1 MFGPGFDSRRLHK
14 NMNSIILI
22 ILAVLFV
29 FLLFGAKKSQA
40 GLNARRRK
48 MVDKIKNRE
57 WD

>member
-1 MFGPGFDSRRLHK
+1 
-14 NMNSIILI
+14 MNSVILI

-48 MVDKIKNRE
+48 IVDKIKKRE

>member
-1 MFGPGFDSRRLHK
+1 
-14 NMNSIILI
+14 MNSIILI